1 MMITALLALSA
12 PIYMER
18 AVYPAASPIK
28 DTEAIGGHGTSTN
41 LPKPITK
48 NSPKELISIIR
59 QDSKLTIQITNHNTP
74 NLWLRAADG
83 KLIAWLEAKV
93 GDTWQPLQYH
103 YWITCGNSYHRINL
117 PIGQQFTYEPNI
129 PVGTLRTQI
138 RFVMYMSNDKP
149 TYSAPYFTAIPGDLL
164 KLSPEISRESKLTT
178 KWTTPTLVPKDM
190 DF

>member
-28 DTEAIGGHGTSTN
+28 DSEAIGGHGTSTN

-59 QDSKLTIQITNHNTP
+59 QDSKLTIQITNYNTP

-83 KLIAWLEAKV
+83 NLIAWLEAKV

-138 RFVMYMSNDKP
+138 RFAMYMSNDKP
-149 TYSAPYFTAIPGDLL
+149 TYSPPCLTAIPGDLL
-164 KLSPEISRESKLTT
+164 KLSPDISRESKLTT
-178 KWTTPTLVPKDM
+178 KWTTPTLVPKDLN
-190 DF
+190 F

>member
-48 NSPKELISIIR
+48 NSTKELISIIR
-59 QDSKLTIQITNHNTP
+59 QDSKLTIQITNHNKS

-83 KLIAWLEAKV
+83 NLIAWLEAKI
-93 GDTWQPLQYH
+93 GDTWKPIQYH

-117 PIGQQFTYEPNI
+117 PIGQQFTYEPKI
-129 PVGTLRTQI
+129 PAGSLKTELR
-138 RFVMYMSNDKP
+138 FALYALNEKP
-149 TYSAPYFTAIPGDLL
+149 TYSKPLTTTIHPDIL
-164 KLSPEISRESKLTT
+164 KLSPELTKESKLTT
-178 KWTTPTLVPKDM
+178 KWVTPTLVPKDM

>member
-12 PIYMER
+12 PIYTER
-18 AVYPAASPIK
+18 AIYPATSPIK
-28 DTEAIGGHGTSTN
+28 DSEALGGHGTSTN

-59 QDSKLTIQITNHNTP
+59 QNSKLTIQITNHKTP

-83 KLIAWLEAKV
+83 NLIAWLEAKV

-138 RFVMYMSNDKP
+138 RLALLTSDSKP
-149 TYSAPYFTAIPGDLL
+149 TYSAPYLTAIHSNLL
-164 KLSPEISRESKLTT
+164 TLNPEISRESKLTT

>member
-12 PIYMER
+12 PIFMER
-18 AVYPAASPIK
+18 AIYPAASPIK
-28 DTEAIGGHGTSTN
+28 DSDALGGHGTSSN

-48 NSPKELISIIR
+48 NSPKELLSIVR
-59 QDSKLTIQITNHNTP
+59 NDSILTIQITNHNTP

-83 KLIAWLEAKV
+83 NLIAWLEAKV
-93 GDTWQPLQYH
+93 GDTWKPIQYH

-117 PIGQQFTYEPNI
+117 PIGQQFTYEPKI
-129 PVGTLRTQI
+129 PSGPLKTELR
-138 RFVMYMSNDKP
+138 FALFDSDENP
-149 TYSAPYFTAIPGDLL
+149 TYSKSFTTAIHPNIL
-164 KLSPEISRESKLTT
+164 KLSPELTKESKLTT